1 MNTAPVPRSSR
12 RALTH
17 GRGLLGVCVVAL
29 PIASLVSVAISRM
42 PGLTRDVAV
51 SIGFYLLIP
60 IWVTVACLLFVA
72 ARPWRAAAITATVA
86 GLLIV
91 LTRLV

>member
-1 MNTAPVPRSSR
+1 MSMPSSRR

-17 GRGLLGVCVVAL
+17 GRHVLGVCFIAL
-29 PIASLVSVAISRM
+29 PIASLVGVSLSRV

-60 IWVTVACLLFVA
+60 TWVTVACLLFVA
-72 ARPWRAAAITATVA
+72 ARPWRTAALYTAIA
-86 GLLIV
+86 GLLVV